1 MFWGLFWVWFYV
13 NNFHMLYKLVFLI
26 SGKFLRPMFYFIKK
40 HVSYKN
46 NVIFKIA
53 EERKSEV
60 YLKKSFTI
68 VGTI

>member
-1 MFWGLFWVWFYV
+1 
-13 NNFHMLYKLVFLI
+13 MLYKLVFLI
-26 SGKFLRPMFYFIKK
+26 LGKFLRPMFYGIKK
-40 HVSYKN
+40 KRHVSYKN